1 MKHLPWRQLIA
12 GAAGGAIGLTY
23 YVLAGCDSG

>member
-12 GAAGGAIGLTY
+12 GAAGGTAGLVY
-23 YVLAGCDSG
+23 YFIAGCDSG